1 MEWLCK
7 SSRVERLRSK
17 YFSSKQPLCTKFHPR
32 SRLTVESRAMKFRR
46 PLFWLMSGCAWL
58 VLFIGQKLNAVGEM
72 IASEL
77 ERSYPGPT
85 GYVAIPGRKRQKSP
99 VELLRQAKWQAKR
112 NKLSGDSV
120 PQ

>member
-1 MEWLCK
+1 MK
-7 SSRVERLRSK
+7 S
-17 YFSSKQPLCTKFHPR
+17 
-32 SRLTVESRAMKFRR
+32 RR
-46 PLFWLMSGCAWL
+46 PFYWLMSWSAWL
-58 VLFIGQKLNAVGEM
+58 ALFIGQKLNVVGQL

-85 GYVAIPGRKRQKSP
+85 GYVEIPGRKRSKSP

-112 NKLSGDSV
+112 NKLDTDSV